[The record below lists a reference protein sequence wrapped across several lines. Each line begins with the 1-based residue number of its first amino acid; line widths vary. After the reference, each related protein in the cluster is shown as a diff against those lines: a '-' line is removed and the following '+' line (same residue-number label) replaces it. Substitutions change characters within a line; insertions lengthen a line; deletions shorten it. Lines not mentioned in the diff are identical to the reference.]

1 MFFPHSPPTQARPRC
16 STGHSLAGHS
26 PSPAAL
32 SAMEHLVAY
41 AVRKGHLSPIY
52 IQPFLVKGENC
63 LVPLQKASPKK
74 GKTFNLLGLPLDS
87 PLLISN
93 GHWGQPFPSGFHWI
107 PTDKQLVTQLSET
120 LLQSNLEKGSPGH
133 HVAPQISGV
142 LGPWHRAW
150 CDICAH
156 SFNNIFIPSTIQQF
170 FTELVTEDAPS
181 NKTHRSSF
189 SFMKFQ
195 TRG

>member
-1 MFFPHSPPTQARPRC
+1 MLPHFLTKASSSQLSYSKDFRTLCRNHFS

-63 LVPLQKASPKK
+63 LVPLQKASSKK

-87 PLLISN
+87 PPLISN
-93 GHWGQPFPSGFHWI
+93 GHWGRPFPSGFHWI

-120 LLQSNLEKGSPGH
+120 LPQANLEKGSPGH
-133 HVAPQISGV
+133 HNSWSVGALAS
-142 LGPWHRAW
+142 
-150 CDICAH
+150 C
-156 SFNNIFIPSTIQQF
+156 
-170 FTELVTEDAPS
+170 LV
-181 NKTHRSSF
+181 
-189 SFMKFQ
+189 
-195 TRG
+195 